1 VGVGLSPALRYP
13 ARVGPDREF
22 PGVVGHARV
31 TAMLSRAIERERL
44 HHGLVFAGPRGVGK
58 ATLALGLACALNCL
72 VAPAIGCGRCD
83 GCRRLLGGRHTDFAR
98 LEGQG
103 KMRMI
108 ATGPAREIA
117 LSAQRAPFEGRAHV
131 IVVDPADRM
140 HPAAAAALL
149 KSIEEPNPGVYWVLL
164 ATNVRDILDTILS
177 RCMLIPIER
186 LSTDDTRAVVL
197 AASSTSAPPD
207 EARRELAISLAD
219 GSPGVA
225 LELLHDTSLE
235 PTRGLLIETLHA
247 LERGPASVFAGDRSP
262 LWSAWKS
269 AVLATPEPGEIEPD
283 ADAEPEVIVVDAGTS
298 KKASKKAAKKKTGK
312 NAAKKSDAKPD
323 SPARQRALAGRLA
336 ELWLLHLRERLLG
349 REGLRDMPKGSSDS
363 SDGVARQ
370 MQAIQQFQTN
380 LSRNPNVRLSFEQL
394 RLGLRP

>member
-1 VGVGLSPALRYP
+1 MRYP

-83 GCRRLLGGRHTDFAR
+83 SCRRLLGGRHTDFAR

-131 IVVDPADRM
+131 VLVDPADRM

-177 RCMLIPIER
+177 RCMLIPVER
-186 LSTDDTRAVVL
+186 LSTDDTRKVVR
-197 AASSTSAPPD
+197 SVDGGS
-207 EARRELAISLAD
+207 ENERRELAISLAD

-235 PTRGLLIETLHA
+235 PTRSLLIETLHA
-247 LERGPASVFAGDRSP
+247 LERGPAAVFGGDRSP
-262 LWSAWKS
+262 LWSAWKT
-269 AVLATPEPGEIEPD
+269 AVLATPEPGESEPEG
-283 ADAEPEVIVVDAGTS
+283 DAEPEVIVVETG
-298 KKASKKAAKKKTGK
+298 KKASKKAAKKTAKK
-312 NAAKKSDAKPD
+312 AAKKSDAKPD

-349 REGLRDMPKGSSDS
+349 REGLRDMPKPSSEADA

-394 RLGLRP
+394 LLGLRPS

>member
-1 VGVGLSPALRYP
+1 MRYP

-22 PGVVGHARV
+22 PGVVGHARI

-58 ATLALGLACALNCL
+58 ATLALGLACALNCR
-72 VAPAIGCGRCD
+72 VAPAIGCGSCD
-83 GCRRLLGGRHTDFAR
+83 SCRRLLGGRHTDFAR

-103 KMRMI
+103 KTQMI
-108 ATGPAREIA
+108 ASGPAREIV

-140 HPAAAAALL
+140 HPGAAAALL
-149 KSIEEPNPGVYWVLL
+149 KSIEEPNPGVYWVLV
-164 ATNVRDILDTILS
+164 ATNVRDVLDTLLS
-177 RCMLIPIER
+177 RCMLVPVER
-186 LSTDDTRAVVL
+186 LSSDDTRKVVL
-197 AASSTSAPPD
+197 AVDGGSD
-207 EARRELAISLAD
+207 GARRELAISLAD
-219 GSPGVA
+219 GSPGLA

-235 PTRGLLIETLHA
+235 PTRSLLIETLLA
-247 LERGPASVFAGDRSP
+247 LERGPAAVFAGDRSP
-262 LWSAWKS
+262 LWSAWKT
-269 AVLATPEPGEIEPD
+269 AVLATPEPGEPEG
-283 ADAEPEVIVVDAGTS
+283 DAEPEVIVVEAS
-298 KKASKKAAKKKTGK
+298 SKKAAKKASKKTGK
-312 NAAKKSDAKPD
+312 KAATKSDAKPD

-349 REGLRDMPKGSSDS
+349 REGLREMPRHASDDS

-394 RLGLRP
+394 LLGLRP